1 MLRNWISLMVAL
13 GLAAGQTS
21 SLASHKDDAA
31 ALFWRDPGPIEKLD
45 FGNGSAWAG
54 RPPQPP
60 FRFVDESLAGTNP
73 KIRVVDANGTKWMM
87 KFGEEGRPQTFAA
100 LVVSA
105 LGYVALPTYF
115 VSKGTVLDIGPL
127 QRAAKYVKSDGRF
140 ASASLEPYLDSSI
153 HWSDDAASWS
163 WDANPF
169 LGTRQLKGLK
179 ILVMLFANWD
189 NKDARDLETSWTT
202 AGTPGSNTAIL
213 TYPSGEARYL
223 VTDWGA
229 SMGTWGS
236 YLTRSKWNCT
246 GFDLQTKEFVKVGRG
261 DVLQWG
267 YLGRHTQDFVADIE
281 LDDVHW
287 LLMYLGRITDAQ
299 LKDGLLAS
307 GASQTEAGCF
317 TRALR
322 KRITALQ
329 ALR

>member
-1 MLRNWISLMVAL
+1 
-13 GLAAGQTS
+13 
-21 SLASHKDDAA
+21 
-31 ALFWRDPGPIEKLD
+31 
-45 FGNGSAWAG
+45 
-54 RPPQPP
+54 
-60 FRFVDESLAGTNP
+60 
-73 KIRVVDANGTKWMM
+73 
-87 KFGEEGRPQTFAA
+87 
-100 LVVSA
+100 
-105 LGYVALPTYF
+105 
-115 VSKGTVLDIGPL
+115 
-127 QRAAKYVKSDGRF
+127 VKSDGRF

-299 LKDGLLAS
+299 LKAGRPTACLLPFSRFLMSAPVGVPSAQARAPVAEGLSCTDHFTTLITTPPYTRLLYLVSLPKNS
-307 GASQTEAGCF
+307 GARSF
-317 TRALR
+317 DL
-322 KRITALQ
+322 TASN
-329 ALR
+329 R